1 MTPKQKQRALKNLN
15 ESISKIL
22 LKIEI
27 QKIQRAISERRKSEH
42 KKEKAVKRIQKEY
55 ETKRFT

>member
-1 MTPKQKQRALKNLN
+1 MTPKQKARALKNLN

-27 QKIQRAISERRKSEH
+27 QKIKRAVTERRKTEH

-55 ETKRFT
+55 ETN